1 MEALRT
7 RRNYETMTPHRKQLR
22 KDLEQAVEIIDQL
35 TFELKGSGSSV
46 VYSVWAF
53 CMLKVTKVL
62 IIGVAFIT

>member
-1 MEALRT
+1 
-7 RRNYETMTPHRKQLR
+7 MTPHRKQLR